1 MSANKNI
8 LENRFSFNNNRDQST
23 VYKQQQQH
31 QHNQNQFEQNLI
43 NRNTDTIQCKL
54 KINELIIQSDIYPY
68 DSAIDLASRILAI

>member
-1 MSANKNI
+1 VSANKNI

-23 VYKQQQQH
+23 VYKQQHQD

-43 NRNTDTIQCKL
+43 NRNTETVQCKL

>member
-8 LENRFSFNNNRDQST
+8 LENRFSFNNNISQST
-23 VYKQQQQH
+23 VHNQQ

>member
-23 VYKQQQQH
+23 VYKHQH

-43 NRNTDTIQCKL
+43 NRNTETVQCKL